1 MYKPTQIATRSRINS
16 FLLCLALSWFYAL
29 CSQIIIPMPFNAVPL
44 SIQPLPLLVASL
56 ILGWPAVYAFMLY
69 LLQGTLG
76 APIFAFGLGGIG
88 RLCGPTGGYL
98 IGFLFAAI
106 FLAWAKQR
114 HTSSTITLMAKLIV
128 ANLITFFCGLAQL
141 SLFVPAHK
149 LLSLGFF
156 PFVIGDF
163 VIKFALAI
171 ILVKRFPLALPP
183 KLR

>member
-16 FLLCLALSWFYAL
+16 FVLCLALSWFYAL

-69 LLQGTLG
+69 LLQGALG

-98 IGFLFAAI
+98 IGFLLAAA
-106 FLAWAKQR
+106 FLAWTRQR
-114 HTSSTITLMAKLIV
+114 YACSTIALMAKLIV
-128 ANLITFFCGLAQL
+128 ANLIIFSCGLVQL
-141 SLFVPAHK
+141 SLFVPSHK
-149 LLSLGFF
+149 LLPLGFF

-171 ILVKRFPLALPP
+171 ALVKRLPLALLP